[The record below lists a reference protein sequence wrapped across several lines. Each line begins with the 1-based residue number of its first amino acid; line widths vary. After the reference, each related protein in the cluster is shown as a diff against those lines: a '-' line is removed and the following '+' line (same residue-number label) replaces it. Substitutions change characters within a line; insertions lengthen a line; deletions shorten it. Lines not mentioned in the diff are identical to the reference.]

1 MLKNEIHSIL
11 RTHWKNKT
19 VSFINIL
26 GLTAGL
32 AFVILGTRYVY
43 TEKTFDKFHENYRS
57 IYRIEADTPDY
68 GSTCYSPN
76 IMASWLKDSMPDIR
90 AVTRVIGDAH
100 SGMVRNLTHDR
111 IKYNIDKPLI
121 VDSDFFS
128 IFSFRVIS
136 GEVESFK
143 RDKYSLALNR
153 SLAER
158 IFGDGEP
165 IGQILGYKG
174 EMFTVKAVIE
184 DPPPN
189 SSIRFDALLPM
200 SNIPDYANDTSW
212 TNRTLQVFILASG
225 DISRSDLQGKIQNGI
240 FAAVEPLGIVQ
251 HVAPRQIRLNPLT
264 ALYYSEGGN
273 DGICIRGNSKLT
285 FLVFSIA
292 FIVLFIALIN
302 HINASTVQAL
312 AKSKELGIRR
322 INGASTYDNI
332 RLLLLE
338 LSAPYVISIFLA
350 LQFSAML
357 EPVINPLLNVP
368 LVNIGIWEYIILT
381 VCGLLLGALVSL
393 YPAMQSTRFDIIE
406 SLKGKC
412 TSGSRAAVLKGF
424 LSVLQFAVST
434 ALIIALIVIFKQLD
448 YTDKEGSSNFDKE
461 MVLYMPLSDR
471 TPEKN
476 PKISLIRESLKSL
489 AEVRKVSS
497 SLSLPGDGHYSF
509 LEIPLKING
518 QEEARIQVHHNMVE
532 AGYPEVMGF
541 EIVQGRS
548 FNPELESDYGS
559 YLVNETFVRQYG
571 IHDLAQAELNGSPL
585 LGVIKDFHFN
595 SLYRRIEPLAV
606 RYFNSYQST
615 IVVRIVSPSG
625 SALSDTIDKIQKK
638 IDETERTAVADIRF
652 LDQHIAALYEKEN
665 KMLRMLFLMTV
676 FSILISCM
684 GLFSMALF
692 ATQSRTK
699 EIAIRKVVGA
709 KISDMMMLL
718 NRDFFKW
725 VLAAFTIAVPAAW
738 YAMNRW
744 LSNFAYK
751 TTLDWWIFVLAGMIA
766 LGVAFI
772 TVSWQTWRTAA
783 KNPAETLRDE

>member
-1 MLKNEIHSIL
+1 MLKNEIFSVL
-11 RTHWKNKT
+11 RTLRKNKT

-32 AFVILGTRYVY
+32 TFVILAARYVY
-43 TEKTFDKFHENYRS
+43 TEKTFDKFHENQRS
-57 IYRIEADTPDY
+57 IYRIEADTPDH
-68 GSTCYSPN
+68 GHTCYSPN
-76 IMASWLKDSMPDIR
+76 ILASWLKDSMPHVK
-90 AVTRVIGDAH
+90 AVTRIISDAH
-100 SGMVRNLTHDR
+100 SGMVRNLTHNR
-111 IKYNIDKPLI
+111 NKYNIDKPLI

-128 IFSFRVIS
+128 IFSFHVIS
-136 GEVESFK
+136 GEVKSF
-143 RDKYSLALNR
+143 RQDKYSLALNR

-158 IFGDGEP
+158 IFGEKDP

-174 EMFTVKAVIE
+174 EQFTVKAVIE

-189 SSIRFDALLPM
+189 SSIRFDALLPI
-200 SNIPDYANDTSW
+200 SNIPDYANDASW
-212 TNRTLQVFILASG
+212 TNRTLQVFILAADG
-225 DISRSDLQGKIQNGI
+225 ISRSDLQGKIQNGI
-240 FAAVEPLGIVQ
+240 FAAVEPLGIAQRVS
-251 HVAPRQIRLNPLT
+251 PKQIRLNPLI
-264 ALYYSEGGN
+264 ALYFSEGSY
-273 DGICIRGNSKLT
+273 DGICVRGNSKLT

-292 FIVLFIALIN
+292 FIVLVIALIN
-302 HINASTVQAL
+302 HINASMVKSL
-312 AKSKELGIRR
+312 DKSKELGIRKV
-322 INGASTYDNI
+322 NGASSIDNV

-338 LSAPYVISIFLA
+338 LSAPCVISIFLA

-357 EPVINPLLNVP
+357 EPVVNPLLNVP
-368 LVNIGIWEYIILT
+368 LVKIGIWEYIILT
-381 VCGLLLGALVSL
+381 ICGLLLGASVSL
-393 YPAMQSTRFDIIE
+393 YPAIQSTGFDIIE

-412 TSGSRAAVLKGF
+412 TSGSRAAILKGS

-448 YTDKEGSSNFDKE
+448 YADKEGASNFDKE

-489 AEVRKVSS
+489 AEVREVSS
-497 SLSLPGDGHYSF
+497 SLSLPGDEHYSF
-509 LEIPLKING
+509 LDIPLKING
-518 QEEARIQVHHNMVE
+518 REEARIQVNHNMVE

-541 EIVQGRS
+541 EIVQGRT

-559 YLVNETFVRQYG
+559 YLVNETFVRQYS
-571 IHDLAQAELNGSPL
+571 IHDLSQAELNGSPIV
-585 LGVIKDFHFN
+585 GVIKDFHFN

-615 IVVRIVSPSG
+615 IAVRVASPSG

-638 IDETERTAVADIRF
+638 IDETDRTAVADIRF

-709 KISDMMMLL
+709 NISDMMMLL
-718 NRDFFKW
+718 NRDFIKW

-744 LSNFAYK
+744 LSNFAYQ
-751 TTLDWWIFVLAGMIA
+751 TTFDWWIFALAGMIA
-766 LGVAFI
+766 LGVALF